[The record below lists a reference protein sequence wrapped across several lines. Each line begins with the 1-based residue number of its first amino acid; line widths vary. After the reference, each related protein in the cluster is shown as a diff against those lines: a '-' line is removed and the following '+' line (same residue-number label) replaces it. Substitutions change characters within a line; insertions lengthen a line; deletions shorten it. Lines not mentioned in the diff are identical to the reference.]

1 MKKITKLFVVILS
14 ISSFV
19 LSTAGAGELSVTG
32 GATATY
38 KIGGADASTGK
49 GIGVSNEID
58 FTANGEL
65 DNGFTWKWQTQLDD
79 ATTQNDDTRLEIGT
93 GYGTVGFYISENDLS
108 SKFGY
113 GVGAMG
119 PGSDYAGPSTV
130 EHGVNMGSYNNIG
143 YATPSGLLP
152 NDVQIKVAYAP
163 NLAAVQGASAKADGV
178 ENQASVGSNA
188 TQIKIT
194 ATPAAGLSVGADYM
208 TVGGSNNLVRYSQES
223 GGAFAKYVSGPLT
236 IGAARSIYQPT
247 EGKTAAGGASTLY
260 ETNMY
265 GAQFAVNDNLSVS
278 YSEERSAKQTTT
290 SMSTTKVITSTD
302 DIVMKIQHL
311 QAAYVY
317 GGATLGVAIAEA
329 DDADYTV
336 SKKEKTTTF
345 SVAMAF

>member
-38 KIGGADASTGK
+38 KIGGADAHTGK
-49 GIGVSNEID
+49 GIGVSNELD
-58 FTANGEL
+58 FNASGEL
-65 DNGFTWKWQTQLDD
+65 DNGFTWKWQTQLDN
-79 ATTQNDDTRLEIGT
+79 ATTENDDTRLEIGT
-93 GYGTVGFYISENDLS
+93 GYGTFGFYISENDLS

-113 GVGAMG
+113 GIGAMG
-119 PGSDYAGPSTV
+119 TGSDYAGPSTV
-130 EHGVNMGSYNNIG
+130 QHGVNMGSYNNLG

-163 NLAAVQGASAKADGV
+163 NLNNAQGASAKASGV
-178 ENQASVGSNA
+178 ENEGEVGQNA
-188 TQIKIT
+188 TQVKIT
-194 ATPAAGLSVGADYM
+194 GTPVAGLSVGADYM
-208 TVGGSNNLVRYSQES
+208 TVSGSNNVVRYSQES
-223 GGAFAKYVSGPLT
+223 GGAFAKYVSGPFTL
-236 IGAARSIYQPT
+236 GAAQSIYQPT
-247 EGKTAAGGASTLY
+247 EGLTAAEGVSTLY
-260 ETNMY
+260 ETKMY

-278 YSEERSAKQTTT
+278 ISEERSAKQFTTG
-290 SMSTTKVITSTD
+290 MSVTKVVTEAA

-317 GGATLGVAIAEA
+317 GGATLGVALAEA

-336 SKKEKTTTF
+336 GKKEKTTTF